1 MGKIEKLDTF
11 QKRLEFVILNY
22 FENTGLIAAKAIN
35 VNQSTISRWL
45 KNDNQSINRD
55 LVKRFENY
63 GISADWLLDG
73 IGEVSLNPNNEK
85 YVALINHNHVGVPF
99 YPMDVTASFIT
110 AFSDIREDPE
120 YYIDFK
126 PLNDCTAYFT
136 VFGDSMYP
144 KYASG
149 EIVGV
154 KYWSNYDV
162 ILWGE
167 AYLIITDSMANE
179 LRTIKLLYPHSDPN
193 KIILRASN
201 PNYNGDTIVDKKN
214 IVNLFIVKG
223 KITRNM
229 L

>member
-1 MGKIEKLDTF
+1 MEKPDGFIE
-11 QKRLEFVILNY
+11 RLGEVLLNKY
-22 FENTGLIAAKAIN
+22 RNHRSQLASDIK
-35 VNQSTISRWL
+35 VNPSTINRWL
-45 KNDNQSINRD
+45 DKQFNTVNEDI
-55 LVKRFENY
+55 VARFDKT
-63 GISADWLLDG
+63 GISSKWLLYGVGDML
-73 IGEVSLNPNNEK
+73 IEQSSEK
-85 YVALINHNHVGVPF
+85 YVAFINHNHVGVPF

-154 KYWSNYDV
+154 KHWSNYDV

-179 LRTIKLLYPHSDPN
+179 LRTIKLLYPHSDPD

-201 PNYNGDTIVDKKN
+201 PNFNGDTIVDKKN